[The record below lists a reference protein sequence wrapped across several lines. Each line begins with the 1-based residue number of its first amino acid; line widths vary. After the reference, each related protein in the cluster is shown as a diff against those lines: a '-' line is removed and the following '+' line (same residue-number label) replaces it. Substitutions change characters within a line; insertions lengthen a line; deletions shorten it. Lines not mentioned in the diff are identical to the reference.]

1 MSKWDQ
7 EQIFPIETLRKAAAL
22 GFGAVYT
29 RPDHGGTGLSRLEA
43 SIVFEALAQ
52 GCVSTTAYITI
63 HNMVTWMIDKFG
75 NETQKSKWV
84 PLMASMEKLG
94 SYCLTEPG
102 AGSDAAGLST
112 IARKDGNKFI
122 LNGSKAFI
130 SGAGDTDV
138 YLVMCRTG
146 GAGPKGIT
154 CLLIEKDSTPGL
166 SFGKKEQK
174 MGWNS
179 QPTRAVIFEDAEVPI
194 ENVIGVEGQGFTI
207 AMNGLNGGRINIA
220 STSVGAA
227 QGSLDCVKDHLK
239 VRKQFGQ
246 PLSNFQ
252 HNQFNI
258 AQMAT
263 KLVASRSLVRN
274 AAKALDDGHPD
285 VVNLCAMAK
294 LYATDNC
301 FDVSFS

>member
-75 NETQKSKWV
+75 NETQRSKWV

-112 IARKDGNKFI
+112 IARKEGNKFI

-146 GAGPKGIT
+146 GAGPKAG
-154 CLLIEKDSTPGL
+154 
-166 SFGKKEQK
+166 
-174 MGWNS
+174 
-179 QPTRAVIFEDAEVPI
+179 
-194 ENVIGVEGQGFTI
+194 
-207 AMNGLNGGRINIA
+207 INICHENRNF
-220 STSVGAA
+220 SKIDSKISKLL
-227 QGSLDCVKDHLK
+227 QIKKILK
-239 VRKQFGQ
+239 PDYRFTV
-246 PLSNFQ
+246 LVV
-252 HNQFNI
+252 I
-258 AQMAT
+258 AFI
-263 KLVASRSLVRN
+263 SH
-274 AAKALDDGHPD
+274 DEH
-285 VVNLCAMAK
+285 VVLCPGYTVLLME
-294 LYATDNC
+294 
-301 FDVSFS
+301 